1 MEDKT
6 MEWSWRWAFWR
17 RGEAG
22 ATAHEGTEPVNPDPK
37 GIEEWEAQLIE
48 AGVSSDWAPRLARRL
63 EPLYDEL
70 GRGSARTMILTAA
83 AAVEV
88 QAEAYTQVGRNL
100 KDVKEVERLLGAFGG
115 ELEKLDEVL
124 EVLSAYAQR
133 MRNQP
138 AYKARHTLH

>member
-1 MEDKT
+1 

-63 EPLYDEL
+63 EPLHDEL